1 MAEVQPRG
9 ARVGRPPTMK
19 DVAEVAGVA
28 LKTVSRYV
36 NGETNIDPGMMDRIG
51 AAIESLGYRRNLA
64 AASIRPGW
72 TSKTIALISSDLAN
86 PYYSAL
92 AYAVESTLWE
102 QGYLLTTFSSEEDG
116 AKHDQAIDRLIE
128 QRVDAL
134 LVVPP
139 RNPGRPWA
147 SVRPPVPPVVFLD
160 RPAELDGAP
169 SVLADNAG
177 GSKAATLEL
186 GRHGARR
193 IAFVGD
199 SLQIYTMSERIAGYR
214 EGLAEAGL
222 EEGPVRTDA
231 KTVEGAEA
239 AVKDLLGDGDVD
251 AVFAANN
258 RAAIGALR
266 AFASAGRRLPMIA
279 FDDFEAATVVTPAV
293 SVVAQDVA
301 RMGSLAAELAI
312 SILRG
317 DGAPPARTVLP
328 TELILRGSELP

>member
-1 MAEVQPRG
+1 M
-9 ARVGRPPTMK
+9 
-19 DVAEVAGVA
+19 A

-36 NGETNIDPGMMDRIG
+36 NGETNIDPGMMERIG
-51 AAIESLGYRRNLA
+51 AAIVKLGYRRNLA

-72 TSKTIALISSDLAN
+72 TSKTVALISSDLAN

-92 AYAVESTLWE
+92 AFAVESTLWE
-102 QGYLLTTFSSEEDG
+102 LGYLLTTFSSEEDG
-116 AKHDQAIDRLIE
+116 HKHDQAIDRLIE

-160 RPAELDGAP
+160 RPAVLDGAP

-177 GSKAATLEL
+177 GAKSATVEL
-186 GRHGARR
+186 ARNGARS

-199 SLQIYTMSERIAGYR
+199 SLEIYTMAERIAGYR
-214 EGLAEAGL
+214 VGLSEVGL
-222 EEGPVRTDA
+222 EDGPVDTNA

-239 AVKDLLGDGDVD
+239 AVTKLLHDGTAD
-251 AVFAANN
+251 AIFAANN

-266 AFASAGRRLPMIA
+266 AYAKTGHRLPMIA
-279 FDDFEAATVVTPAV
+279 FDDFEAATVVSPAV

-301 RMGSLAAELAI
+301 GMGSLAAHLVVK
-312 SILRG
+312 ILRG
-317 DGAPPARTVLP
+317 EGDPPATTVLP
-328 TELILRGSELP
+328 TELILRGSELPDPGEAEE